1 MQNPLVR
8 DFGFKGLTTAA
19 QYVLAGCY
27 TPSDPIDP
35 YVGDIIQEWKMP
47 QSVKDLG
54 PQSMEISVQNYQKFW
69 KKAKEN
75 TSCYPD
81 NLSFSTMKA
90 GASSPLIAE
99 IECRLTNIPLKSGYA
114 PDRWK
119 KCLDVMIL
127 KKSGNTLLNALR
139 TIVLFPVD
147 CNYAF
152 KHIGREMMRLG
163 EQSTSLAP
171 EQYGSRNQHRA
182 IDLAVNKVLTNDLLR
197 QLKRPGAICCNDAKS
212 CYDLIGHTQA
222 SISMQRLGV
231 PKHAIN
237 CLFDTLQN
245 ATHQVRTAYGD
256 SDFTY
261 GGETWDKPMHGV
273 GQGNGAGPAIWA
285 VVSTP
290 ILNMLRSKGLGC
302 KFISPFSSKVTK
314 FVGYSFVDDTDL
326 IVSMCDKYS
335 SRQAMIDLQTSLDT
349 WEGGLK
355 ATGGALVPEKTYWY
369 LIDFTWTAGQ
379 WSYKTISDSPGSI
392 FANDLQGCRKEIDRI
407 EPSQARRV
415 YNGSKKIVVVLAE
428 GFQRW

>member
-1 MQNPLVR
+1 
-8 DFGFKGLTTAA
+8 
-19 QYVLAGCY
+19 
-27 TPSDPIDP
+27 
-35 YVGDIIQEWKMP
+35 MP

-54 PQSMEISVQNYQKFW
+54 PQSMEISVQDYQKFW

-163 EQSTSLAP
+163 EQSMSLAP
-171 EQYGSRNQHRA
+171 EQYGSQNQHRA

-197 QLKRPGAICCNDAKS
+197 QLKRPGAICCNDSKS
-212 CYDLIGHTQA
+212 CYDLIGHSQA
-222 SISMQRLGV
+222 SISMQCLGV
-231 PKHAIN
+231 PKLAIN
-237 CLFDTLQN
+237 SLFDTLQN

-302 KFISPFSSKVTK
+302 EFISPFSSKVTK

-335 SRQAMIDLQTSLDT
+335 SHQAMLDLQTSLDT

-369 LIDFTWTAGQ
+369 LIDFTWAAGQ

-392 FANDLQGCRKEIDRI
+392 FANDLQG
-407 EPSQARRV
+407 
-415 YNGSKKIVVVLAE
+415 
-428 GFQRW
+428 